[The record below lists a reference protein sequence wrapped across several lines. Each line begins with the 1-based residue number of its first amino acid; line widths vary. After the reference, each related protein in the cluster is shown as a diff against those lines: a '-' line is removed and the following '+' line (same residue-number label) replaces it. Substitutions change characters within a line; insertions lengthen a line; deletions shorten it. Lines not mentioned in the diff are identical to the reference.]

1 MKEFIAS
8 PLCSVLLFIAM
19 FAICY
24 LVVKMADAES
34 KARKA
39 GRL

>member
-1 MKEFIAS
+1 
-8 PLCSVLLFIAM
+8 M

>member
-1 MKEFIAS
+1 MKEIIAS
-8 PLCSVLLFIAM
+8 PITSVVLFIAM
-19 FAICY
+19 FIVCY
-24 LVVKMADAES
+24 IVVKMADAES